1 MHDEEVTQSKFAV
14 RTGLSRQRVSSL
26 VANGTLPKNASGRIP
41 WLDGLRALI
50 ASLGKTA
57 AGRGESPL
65 SVARTRLADA
75 QREAIEHKSAVSRG
89 EYLLKTVVTDRWDR
103 AAVLIQV
110 SVMGTIT
117 ELAQA
122 LNLTRHQTETVERI
136 MRDALNAAA
145 DKIDGLGPMEGEE
158 QNDRGDDEADRLHRR
173 AAAPRH
179 QLRQCRRHGAGS
191 RGAHRR
197 EP

>member
-75 QREAIEHKSAVSRG
+75 QREAIEHKSAIARG
-89 EYLLKTVVTDRWDR
+89 EYLLTSYVRDRWDTAAGLIR
-103 AAVLIQV
+103 ADVLAAASAIGSAIPNLSRHDV
-110 SVMGTIT
+110 DTID
-117 ELAQA
+117 
-122 LNLTRHQTETVERI
+122 RI
-136 MRDALNAAA
+136 LRDALTQAA
-145 DKIDGLGPMEGEE
+145 DAIDSLGDIGPK
-158 QNDRGDDEADRLHRR
+158 DDVKE
-173 AAAPRH
+173 
-179 QLRQCRRHGAGS
+179 
-191 RGAHRR
+191 
-197 EP
+197 